1 MFKRLDTNSGDYR
14 REVINNAKVR
24 EKLMQINAAMDA
36 CEADCA
42 ALREFYSG
50 YSYLWTVDLDTAFEE
65 FKVSFVFFF
74 PFEISCWPNGRLVL
88 PVGRCCCVGFVR
100 WRDVRRIERL
110 ELGAAHR
117 R

>member
-1 MFKRLDTNSGDYR
+1 
-14 REVINNAKVR
+14 
-24 EKLMQINAAMDA
+24 MQINAAMDA

-74 PFEISCWPNGRLVL
+74 PSSFRRSKPHPNRSRSPPPPPLNNEF
-88 PVGRCCCVGFVR
+88 PP
-100 WRDVRRIERL
+100 
-110 ELGAAHR
+110 
-117 R
+117 